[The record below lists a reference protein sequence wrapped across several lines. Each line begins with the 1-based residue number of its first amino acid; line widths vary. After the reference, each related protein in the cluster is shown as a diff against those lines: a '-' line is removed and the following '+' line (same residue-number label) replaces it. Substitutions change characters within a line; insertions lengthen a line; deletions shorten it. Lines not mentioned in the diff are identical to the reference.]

1 MKVSDEEILVELLE
15 CTPKQ
20 LKKLRRLF
28 KQVGKYNISVSEII
42 TTVKGEYVNPPAE
55 MTYEHICK
63 TTLYVFRDMLVA
75 YFNARA
81 MQDDN
86 QKIVEY
92 IRETPVHLNLK
103 KLKFKG
109 YLDNLPLDGNWKED
123 YLYLIYHLNQNHD
136 NKHQSNTK
144 KV

>member
-1 MKVSDEEILVELLE
+1 MKVTDEEILVELLE

-28 KQVGKYNISVSEII
+28 KQVGKYNISVSQII

-55 MTYEHICK
+55 ITYEHICK
-63 TTLYVFRDMLVA
+63 TTLYVFRGMLVD

-86 QKIVEY
+86 QKIIEH
-92 IRETPVHLNLK
+92 IR
-103 KLKFKG
+103 
-109 YLDNLPLDGNWKED
+109 
-123 YLYLIYHLNQNHD
+123 
-136 NKHQSNTK
+136 
-144 KV
+144 

>member
-42 TTVKGEYVNPPAE
+42 TTVKDEYVNPPAE
-55 MTYEHICK
+55 ITYEHICK
-63 TTLYVFRDMLVA
+63 TTLYVFRDMLVD
-75 YFNARA
+75 YFNAHA

-86 QKIVEY
+86 QKIIEY
-92 IRETPVHLNLK
+92 IRETPVYLNLK

-109 YLDNLPLDGNWKED
+109 YLDNLPLDGNLKED
-123 YLYLIYHLNQNHD
+123 YLYLIYNLNQSHD
-136 NKHQSNTK
+136 NKH
-144 KV
+144 